1 MKGEMNM
8 VEMTERRFA
17 ELIRIEERF
26 TLLKEAAR
34 TLPAYKLDETILLLL
49 GESGKE
55 VDANAE

>member
-1 MKGEMNM
+1 M
-8 VEMTERRFA
+8 VEITERRFA

-26 TLLKEAAR
+26 MLLKEAAR

-55 VDANAE
+55 VAANAE